1 MDASGIR
8 AMWIFCTARFK
19 AVCEIK
25 KALAAQENRMNS
37 EVNIMQEYGKA
48 DYMWHII
55 KRYLADKRNLS
66 MMTDTQRDLLL
77 EWCRDKVFG
86 TYPSVQQLEVRR

>member
-8 AMWIFCTARFK
+8 AMWIFCTVRFK

-25 KALAAQENRMNS
+25 WALAAQENRMNS

-55 KRYLADKRNLS
+55 ERFIDRKLS
-66 MMTDTQRDLLL
+66 MLTAAQK
-77 EWCRDKVFG
+77 EQIKAKCRTEVFQK
-86 TYPSVQQLEVRR
+86 YPSVQELEVTG

>member
-1 MDASGIR
+1 
-8 AMWIFCTARFK
+8 
-19 AVCEIK
+19 
-25 KALAAQENRMNS
+25 
-37 EVNIMQEYGKA
+37 MQEYGKA